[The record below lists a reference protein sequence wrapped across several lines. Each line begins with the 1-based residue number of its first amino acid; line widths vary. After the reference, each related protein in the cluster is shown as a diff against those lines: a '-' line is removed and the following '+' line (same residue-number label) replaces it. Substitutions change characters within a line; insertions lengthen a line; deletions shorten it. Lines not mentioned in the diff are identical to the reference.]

1 VDNVNAVSST
11 QAAKLLNDRL
21 QNAQPDEPVELWIY
35 SAFPKDNWVA
45 HKAGDATHAEHPGTA
60 IQLEGKLYEIMMSE
74 ETAEAGYAV
83 RYGLKAWNPHH
94 AVRQLFPYTPQARAQ
109 AAASYLDEVR
119 RQQLRMRLLWLY
131 PLAGLAPDPLLR
143 EWENKTHVKMIWS
156 AVISAF
162 LAILAAFTIRQLS
175 GGSDNPTLALVM
187 LYLVVGSLVRLLW
200 IGFSGQPHG
209 EFLLT
214 LSYLLWEAVAR
225 PEKRAAGKQA
235 QLKFSYEDDEV
246 IRRPGS
252 GVLIVR
258 SMLFDDMLAGPA
270 PVRFEGAVY
279 KPLHWHLEGK
289 GLQRRWVFELEK
301 TETDPQGKFRE
312 YTQPRASERQKL
324 VEAFTHRLD
333 VAHSFALLWGTYP
346 RKQQV
351 RLQLLYQFPAARST
365 AITAGILLLVA
376 LLQGWAS
383 ILLHK
388 SLVALATPVYFFIE
402 SSYRL
407 FRAKGQGEPA
417 GSLVG
422 YVFQLLVRPPC

>member
-1 VDNVNAVSST
+1 MMQAE
-11 QAAKLLNDRL
+11 AAKLLNDRL
-21 QNAQPDEPVELWIY
+21 QNAQPGEPVELWIY

-45 HKAGDATHAEHPGTA
+45 HKTGDLTHAEHPGTA
-60 IQLEGKLYEIMMSE
+60 IQLGDKLYEIMMSE

-94 AVRQLFPYTPQARAQ
+94 AVRQVFPYTPQARAQ
-109 AAASYLDEVR
+109 AAASYLDENQR
-119 RQQLRMRLLWLY
+119 RQLRTRLLWLY

-162 LAILAAFTIRQLS
+162 LMIFAAFTIRQVTA
-175 GGSDNPTLALVM
+175 GSENPTLTAVT
-187 LYLVVGSLVRLLW
+187 LYLAVGSFARLLW
-200 IGFSGQPHG
+200 MGLSGRAHG

-214 LSYLLWEAVAR
+214 IPYLLWKGITK
-225 PEKRAAGKQA
+225 PEKRAAEKEA
-235 QLKFSYEDDEV
+235 RVKFSYEEDEV
-246 IRRPGS
+246 IHQPGS
-252 GVLIVR
+252 GILVVR
-258 SMLFDDMLAGPA
+258 SMLFDHMLAGPA
-270 PVRFEGAVY
+270 PVRFEGTVY
-279 KPLHWHLEGK
+279 KPLRWHLEGK
-289 GLQRRWVFELEK
+289 GLQRRWVYELEQ
-301 TETDPQGKFRE
+301 TETESAGIFRE
-312 YTQPRASERQKL
+312 YTQPRTPERQEL

-333 VAHSFALLWGTYP
+333 MAQSFALLWGTYP
-346 RKQQV
+346 RGKQV

-383 ILLHK
+383 IALHTTAI
-388 SLVALATPVYFFIE
+388 ALAGPVYFLIE

-407 FRAKGQGEPA
+407 FRAKVQGEPA

-422 YVFQLLVRPPC
+422 YVLQLLVHPPC

>member
-1 VDNVNAVSST
+1 VPGT
-11 QAAKLLNDRL
+11 QAAKLLSDRL
-21 QNAQPDEPVELWIY
+21 QNAQPGEPVELWIY
-35 SAFPKDNWVA
+35 SAFPKDNWIA

-60 IQLEGKLYEIMMSE
+60 IQLGDKLYEVMKTE

-83 RYGLKAWNPHH
+83 RYGLQAWNPQH
-94 AVRQLFPYTPQARAQ
+94 AVRQVIPFTPQARAQ
-109 AAASYLDEVR
+109 AAASYLDEVER
-119 RQQLRMRLLWLY
+119 RALRARLLWLY

-143 EWENKTHVKMIWS
+143 EWEMKTHVKMIWS

-162 LAILAAFTIRQLS
+162 LVLGVAFTIRQASS
-175 GGSDNPTLALVM
+175 GSENPTLAIVF
-187 LYLVVGSLVRLLW
+187 LYLAVSSFVRLLW
-200 IGFSGQPHG
+200 MALSMQPHG
-209 EFLLT
+209 ELLLT
-214 LSYLLWEAVAR
+214 IPYGLWEGVAR
-225 PEKRAAGKQA
+225 PEKRAAEKQA
-235 QLKFSYEDDEV
+235 RLKFSYEGDEV

-252 GVLIVR
+252 GILVVR

-312 YTQPRASERQKL
+312 YTQPRPPDRQKL

-333 VAHSFALLWGTYP
+333 VVHSFALLWGTYP
-346 RKQQV
+346 RLQQV
-351 RLQLLYQFPAARST
+351 RLQLLFQFPAARYT
-365 AITAGILLLVA
+365 ALTAGIFLIVA
-376 LLQGWAS
+376 LLQGWVT
-383 ILLHK
+383 ILMHTT
-388 SLVALATPVYFFIE
+388 VFALATPVYLFIE

-407 FRAKGQGEPA
+407 FRGKVRGEPA

-422 YVFQLLVRPPC
+422 YVLYLLIRPPRWGG